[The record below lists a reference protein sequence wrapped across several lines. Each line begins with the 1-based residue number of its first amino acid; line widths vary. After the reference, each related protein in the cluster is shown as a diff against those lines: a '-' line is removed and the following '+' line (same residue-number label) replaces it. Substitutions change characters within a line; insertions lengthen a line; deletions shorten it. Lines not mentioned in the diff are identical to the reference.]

1 MVQHVERLEAVGPA
15 AAVRRR
21 EILAAASRLFR
32 ERGLHATGMREIAGA
47 LGMTAGNLYYYFADK
62 QALLAFCQESTLDEL
77 MTQAKRIA
85 AEDGAAATRLR
96 RLLVAHVVALNETH
110 PGSLAHLEIEALEPE
125 HRAPLLRKRKRYEQ
139 LIRQLI
145 ATGIADGS
153 FRPLDPGLATLA
165 LLGALNWTV
174 KWFRSS
180 GELTAAQVGERFA
193 ELFLA
198 GLIAGSPG
206 ATAHGT

>member
-1 MVQHVERLEAVGPA
+1 MVQSVDRFEASGPA
-15 AAVRRR
+15 AGVRRR

-32 ERGLHATGMREIAGA
+32 ARGLHATGMREIAAA
-47 LGMTAGNLYYYFADK
+47 LGMTAGNLYYYFEDK

-77 MTQAKRIA
+77 MAQAKRIA
-85 AEDGAAATRLR
+85 TDDGAAATRLH
-96 RLLVAHVVALNETH
+96 RLVVAHVVALNETH

-139 LIRQLI
+139 IIRQLI
-145 ATGIADGS
+145 ETGIADGS
-153 FRPLDPGLATLA
+153 FRPVDPGLATLA

-180 GELTAAQVGERFA
+180 GELTAATVGDRFA

-198 GLIAGSPG
+198 GLVAGSPG
-206 ATAHGT
+206 TTA